1 MKKNFT
7 LLIVLI
13 GLVTFALFSNKGAEF
28 GGADDKAAEVIEQI
42 HPGYTVWFHP
52 VWEPPS
58 SEIENL
64 LFALQAAAGTGF
76 VCFYLGYAM
85 GRNKEKVKS

>member
-1 MKKNFT
+1 MKKYLMLFI
-7 LLIVLI
+7 LLI
-13 GLVTFALFSNKGAEF
+13 GLITFTLAANKGAEF
-28 GGADDKAAEVIEQI
+28 GGTDDKASQLIEQI
-42 HPGYTVWFHP
+42 HPGYKVWFQP

-58 SEIENL
+58 SEIESL

-76 VCFYLGYAM
+76 ICFYLGYAI

>member
-1 MKKNFT
+1 
-7 LLIVLI
+7 LILLI
-13 GLVTFALFSNKGAEF
+13 GLVTFALFSNKGAKF
-28 GGADDKAAEVIEQI
+28 GGADDEAAELIAQI
-42 HPGYTVWFHP
+42 HPGYTVWVQP

-58 SEIENL
+58 GEIASL

-85 GRNKEKVKS
+85 GKNKGKV